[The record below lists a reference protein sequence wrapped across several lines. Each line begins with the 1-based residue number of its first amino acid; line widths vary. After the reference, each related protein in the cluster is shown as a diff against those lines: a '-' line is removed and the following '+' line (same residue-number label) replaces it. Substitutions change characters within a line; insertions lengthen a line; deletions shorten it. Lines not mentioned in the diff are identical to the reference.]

1 MRRREFIRL
10 VGATLAAGVSTRH
23 SARAQSWPDRAIKL
37 IVPYAPGGATDLI
50 ARPWA
55 DKLSQAFGQQFVVE
69 NRGGASGMIGVEA
82 ASKAPPDGYTLLLT
96 PNNPLTI
103 LPSLRKMPYD
113 AANGFEPIARI
124 GDMVCGFVIH
134 PAVGPK
140 TFQEM
145 VDYAKKNPGKL
156 AFGSSGLGTA
166 TQLRLE
172 MLKLK
177 AGIDILHV
185 PYRGNADALN
195 DILANNVQ
203 MMNEINPMPHVKAGK
218 LILLDISYP
227 ERHPDF
233 PGVPTLFEVGYG
245 EAYVPSWYSI
255 WAPAGTP
262 REIIDK
268 LNAKMVEIA
277 NTPEMKARLL
287 AINVAFTPQTPEEMG
302 RHLVDDT
309 KRVAELIRLTNLKL
323 E

>member
-1 MRRREFIRL
+1 MACAAAAQAQPDYPKRPVRFI
-10 VGATLAAGVSTRH
+10 V
-23 SARAQSWPDRAIKL
+23 AQT
-37 IVPYAPGGATDLI
+37 PGGNADFVGRII
-50 ARPWA
+50 AEALGKR
-55 DKLSQAFGQQFVVE
+55 FGQQFVVD
-69 NRGGASGMIGVEA
+69 NRAGASGIIA
-82 ASKAPPDGYTLLLT
+82 AEITVKAPPDGYTLLLT

-185 PYRGNADALN
+185 PYRGGADSLT
-195 DILANNVQ
+195 DVLANNVQ
-203 MMNEINPMPHVKAGK
+203 MMNELSSLPHVKAGK
-218 LILLDISYP
+218 LILLNVNHSQ
-227 ERHPDF
+227 RHPDF
-233 PGVPTLFEVGYG
+233 PDVPTLTELGYPNSD
-245 EAYVPSWYSI
+245 VPIWFSV
-255 WAPAGTP
+255 WAPARTP
-262 REIIDK
+262 RDIVDK

-277 NTPEMKARLL
+277 KSEDMKARMHS
-287 AINVAFTPQTPEEMG
+287 INVVVPIQSPEEISK
-302 RHLVDDT
+302 RLEEDT
-309 KRVAELIRLTNLKL
+309 RSNAEVIKAANIKL

>member
-1 MRRREFIRL
+1 VKLNRRAAL
-10 VGATLAAGVSTRH
+10 AGVAAVGAAPKAFAQAFPSKPIKIVVPFAAGS
-23 SARAQSWPDRAIKL
+23 
-37 IVPYAPGGATDLI
+37 ATDLT
-50 ARPWA
+50 ARGLGA
-55 DKLSQAFGQQFVVE
+55 KLQEILKQPIIVDD
-69 NRGGASGMIGVEA
+69 RPGASGQLG
-82 ASKAPPDGYTLLLT
+82 ASAVATAPADGYTLMMGT
-96 PNNPLTI
+96 NTTN
-103 LPSLRKMPYD
+103 
-113 AANGFEPIARI
+113 AANSALFKQLSYDPEKDFAPIMRCVTGVNALVVNN
-124 GDMVCGFVIH
+124 DLPV
-134 PAVGPK
+134 K
-140 TFQEM
+140 TVAEL

-156 AFGSSGLGTA
+156 AYGSAGLGTSSH
-166 TQLRLE
+166 LRLE
-172 MLKLK
+172 MLKVK

-227 ERHPDF
+227 ERHPNF

-245 EAYVPSWYSI
+245 DAYVPSWYSI

-277 NTPEMKARLL
+277 KTPEMKARLL
-287 AINVAFTPQTPEEMG
+287 AINVAFTPQTPDEMG
-302 RHLVDDT
+302 RHLAEDT